1 MLNKGCNMSLG
12 IEWCLQSEL
21 SALCDVFVMLQKKKT
36 EGGTCIERLGV
47 SNGDKTQHKQMF

>member
-21 SALCDVFVMLQKKKT
+21 SALCDVFVCDATKEK
-36 EGGTCIERLGV
+36 
-47 SNGDKTQHKQMF
+47 NGRGNLYWTVRCV